1 MPTPR
6 RRSPSPAR
14 SPSRSPARFVARA
27 AAVALAVSGAL
38 AALRAGPA
46 PGPSADVA
54 SAQNEPTP
62 FVERVD
68 GPTEYTLREVEFVD
82 PLNGFATGGNGG
94 QNQYV
99 IVVRTRDGGRT
110 WQEITP
116 PDTKVFNAQSFVD
129 PMHGWIVGV
138 NGQIYR
144 TRDGGDSWQ
153 GLDPGAGA
161 GKRLLR
167 VEFHDLQLG
176 WVAVAGERFILK
188 TTDGGDHWR
197 QVAVDL
203 KDGLTDLHF
212 LDAATG
218 FATGHDGI
226 LAKTT
231 DGGETWANIGF
242 GNQAKM
248 VAVWFT
254 DVLHGWVA
262 ASEIRATTDGG
273 AGWRSQGKPPK
284 SLNDLAFADAREG
297 WAVGDEGVF
306 LHTTDGGESWRRY
319 GEQLPKDA
327 LLGVGI
333 ARPGVVYGVGVNGA
347 IVRFTDPS
355 RLASPT
361 PTPTTTRT
369 PTNTPTPAPTATPS
383 GPWLSLG
390 RDPRTPFY
398 VSSRGSTLLKVTYGN
413 QPAGAVL
420 TGTLTGAAVF
430 ADGTTSLSMP
440 APTAGAGRMDVVL
453 RAGPGAMVGDRFEGT
468 FDLGGASVAR
478 HGWIAAVANLPLL
491 KRSHR

>member
-6 RRSPSPAR
+6 RRSSSP
-14 SPSRSPARFVARA
+14 ARA
-27 AAVALAVSGAL
+27 AAAAFAVVGAL

-46 PGPSADVA
+46 PGPSADVV
-54 SAQNEPTP
+54 SAQSGPAP
-62 FVERVD
+62 FVERVPS
-68 GPTEYTLREVEFVD
+68 GTEYTLREVEFVD
-82 PLNGFATGGNGG
+82 PMNGFATGGNGG

-138 NGQIYR
+138 NGQVYR

-167 VEFHDLQLG
+167 VEFHDTQLG
-176 WVAVAGERFILK
+176 WIAVAGERWILK

-197 QVAVDL
+197 QVTVDI
-203 KDGLTDLHF
+203 KDGLSDLQF
-212 LDAATG
+212 LDANTG
-218 FATGHDGI
+218 FGTGLDGV

-242 GNQAKM
+242 GNQTKM
-248 VAVWFT
+248 LAVWFA

-273 AGWRSQGKPPK
+273 SRWMSQGKPPK
-284 SLNDLAFADAREG
+284 SLNDLAFESTTHGYAA
-297 WAVGDEGVF
+297 GDEGVF
-306 LHTTDGGESWRRY
+306 LHTSDGGATWQRL
-319 GEQLPKDA
+319 GQDLPKDA

-333 ARPGVVYGVGVNGA
+333 ARPGLAYAVGVRGA

-361 PTPTTTRT
+361 PTATATRT

-398 VSSRGSTLLKVTYGN
+398 VAERGGTLVRLTYGN
-413 QPAGAVL
+413 QAAGAAL

-430 ADGTTSLSMP
+430 ADGTTSLSVP
-440 APTAGAGRMDVVL
+440 APVTGGAGRVDVVL
-453 RAGPGAMVGDRFEGT
+453 RAGTGAQVGDRFDVT
-468 FDLGGASVAR
+468 FALGGATAAR
-478 HGWIAAVANLPLL
+478 QGWIAAVANLPLL
-491 KRSHR
+491 KRGQK

>member
-6 RRSPSPAR
+6 RRSSCPASSPAR
-14 SPSRSPARFVARA
+14 SLARA
-27 AAVALAVSGAL
+27 AAAFAVIGAL

-68 GPTEYTLREVEFVD
+68 SPTDYTLREVEFVD

-94 QNQYV
+94 QNQFV

-176 WVAVAGERFILK
+176 WIAVAGERFILK
-188 TTDGGDHWR
+188 TTDGGEHWR
-197 QVAVDL
+197 QVAVDI
-203 KDGLTDLHF
+203 KDGLSDLQF
-212 LDAATG
+212 LDANTG
-218 FATGHDGI
+218 FGTGLDGV

-242 GNQAKM
+242 GNQTKM
-248 VAVWFT
+248 LAVWFASL
-254 DVLHGWVA
+254 DVGWVA
-262 ASEIRATTDGG
+262 ASEIRATRDGG
-273 AGWRSQGKPPK
+273 TRWTSQSKPPK
-284 SLNDLAFADAREG
+284 SINDLAFENTHYGYAA
-297 WAVGDEGVF
+297 GDEGV
-306 LHTTDGGESWRRY
+306 LLYTDDAGTGDSWRRV
-319 GEQLPKDA
+319 GEGVTRDA

-333 ARPGVVYGVGVNGA
+333 ARPGIAYAVGTHGT
-347 IVRFTDPS
+347 ILRFTDPS

-361 PTPTTTRT
+361 PTATATRT

-478 HGWIAAVANLPLL
+478 QGWIAAVANLPLL